1 MTVLFKVLLF
11 FEREREKVRERDPV
25 IMGREREMVV
35 FLCLSL

>member
-11 FEREREKVRERDPV
+11 FEEREKVRERDPV